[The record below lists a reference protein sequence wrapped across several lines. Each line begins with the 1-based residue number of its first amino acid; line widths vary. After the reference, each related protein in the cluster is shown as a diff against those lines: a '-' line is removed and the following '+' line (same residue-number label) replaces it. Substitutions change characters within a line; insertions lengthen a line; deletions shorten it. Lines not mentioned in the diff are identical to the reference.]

1 MVTGSFREHR
11 EVEEDHHDDVNG
23 IPVPQR
29 PTPPSGR
36 AHEVAAGGD
45 RRGRVAA
52 GHRSPA
58 GPAAWGALAIV
69 VVGAV
74 AGVLAEPVISRLVW
88 WARRPST
95 PLAVP
100 GDPHVAVLVTG
111 RRAAGIGQAGRRHL
125 VLPVAWIGRPD
136 LPTLLTRARQRQ
148 LVSAGRFDVAY
159 QWFTWP
165 WQLLAAS
172 AAGFAHGM
180 TRLPLIGFAWRM
192 RLVVTG
198 IALWETVFAGQHTA
212 TVGIVVVIGLT
223 YLLPWTRARH
233 QRLVSQALADLE
245 RSSATPAASA
255 TRRPVVLPVRPTAT
269 HAGHRPCNSER
280 RRGPEPCGQ
289 WRAPARLVTCKGE
302 GIHGRAH
309 DPRTT
314 GRKGSRS

>member
-1 MVTGSFREHR
+1 MTTSTDYPFR
-11 EVEEDHHDDVNG
+11 
-23 IPVPQR
+23 
-29 PTPPSGR
+29 SGQLRR
-36 AHEVAAGGD
+36 AGVLMKLPRVVIAA
-45 RRGRVAA
+45 VVWLLAIEA
-52 GHRSPA
+52 LP
-58 GPAAWGALAIV
+58 GPAAWGALGIV
-69 VVGAV
+69 VVGTV
-74 AGVLAEPVISRLVW
+74 AGVVAEPVIIRLVW
-88 WARRPST
+88 WARSPST

-100 GDPHVAVLVTG
+100 GDTGVRVWVTG
-111 RRAAGIGQAGRRHL
+111 RQAAGIGQAGRRHL
-125 VLPVAWIGRPD
+125 VVPATCIGRSD
-136 LPTLLTRARQRQ
+136 LPALLTRARQRQ

-192 RLVVTG
+192 RLVVVG
-198 IALWETVFAGQHTA
+198 IAVGQTVVAGQRAA

-233 QRLVSQALADLE
+233 ERLAAQALADLE
-245 RSSATPAASA
+245 RRSAKDAAPA

-269 HAGHRPCNSER
+269 HAGRRSCTSAR

-289 WRAPARLVTCKGE
+289 WRSPARLVTCTGE
-302 GIHGRAH
+302 GIRGRAH

>member
-1 MVTGSFREHR
+1 MTTSTDYPFR
-11 EVEEDHHDDVNG
+11 
-23 IPVPQR
+23 
-29 PTPPSGR
+29 SGR
-36 AHEVAAGGD
+36 L
-45 RRGRVAA
+45 RRADVLMRLPRVVISAVVWLLVIEALPGR
-52 GHRSPA
+52 
-58 GPAAWGALAIV
+58 AAWGALAVV
-69 VVGAV
+69 VVGTV
-74 AGVLAEPVISRLVW
+74 AGVVAEPVIVRLVW

-100 GDPHVAVLVTG
+100 GDSGVRIWVTG

-125 VLPVAWIGRPD
+125 VVPAAWIGGTD
-136 LPTLLTRARQRQ
+136 LPALLTRARQRQ

-165 WQLLAAS
+165 WQLLAALV
-172 AAGFAHGM
+172 AGFARGM
-180 TRLPLIGFAWRM
+180 TWLPLIGFAWRM
-192 RLVVTG
+192 RMAVAG
-198 IALWETVFAGQHTA
+198 IAVWQTVVAGQHAA

-233 QRLVSQALADLE
+233 ERLVTQALADLE
-245 RSSATPAASA
+245 RSSATRAAPE

-269 HAGHRPCNSER
+269 HAGRRSCTSVR

-289 WRAPARLVTCKGE
+289 WRSHTRLVTCTGE
-302 GIHGRAH
+302 GIRGRAAH